1 MRSTAAY
8 FTEAVTTK
16 KEQSLKELIPE
27 IPREEHYRVRRKNRR
42 YRLRQSCGREPSGTN
57 VIKPFMAVMYKCLQ
71 LARMCLY
78 SLVQRFKWAK

>member
-27 IPREEHYRVRRKNRR
+27 IPREERYRVRRKNRR
-42 YRLRQSCGREPSGTN
+42 YRLRQSCGREPSGP
-57 VIKPFMAVMYKCLQ
+57 VIIKLFTAVIYK
-71 LARMCLY
+71 Y
-78 SLVQRFKWAK
+78 